1 MSQNYK
7 EKDSESSLAGLSKFA
22 LIIFTISVLVPLA
35 TFFDGFSQGENQVS
49 NVAVSDVSSPYNST
63 KFINKG
69 MMASVLN
76 QSNES
81 LPDDEKSDIK
91 IISPF
96 LYNGIST
103 AVKEMQNSIIKI
115 QFK

>member
-7 EKDSESSLAGLSKFA
+7 EKDPESSLANLSKFA

-35 TFFDGFSQGENQVS
+35 TFFDGFSQGEIQGS
-49 NVAVSDVSSPYNST
+49 NVAFSDVSSPYNST

-69 MMASVLN
+69 MMASVVN
-76 QSNES
+76 RTGEP

-91 IISPF
+91 IISPL
-96 LYNGIST
+96 LYDGILT